1 MLGWSHQIKFLQ
13 CPCHATGAVRTHL
26 HPINKMETKMRR
38 IKQSLALAI
47 GVAVAFAAI
56 GLGAVVI
63 ASAIVIGG
71 AMTLSARLAAG
82 SGRGMIGK

>member
-1 MLGWSHQIKFLQ
+1 
-13 CPCHATGAVRTHL
+13 
-26 HPINKMETKMRR
+26 MRR
-38 IKQSLALAI
+38 IKQSLVLAI

-56 GLGAVVI
+56 GLGAAVI
-63 ASAIVIGG
+63 ASAIMIGG